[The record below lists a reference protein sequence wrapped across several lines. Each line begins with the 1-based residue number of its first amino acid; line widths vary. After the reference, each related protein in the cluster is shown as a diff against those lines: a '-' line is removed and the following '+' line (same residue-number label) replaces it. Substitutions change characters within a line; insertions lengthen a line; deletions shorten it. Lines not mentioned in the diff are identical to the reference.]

1 MKRKLAGFLISAAM
15 VISLLSGCGNEAAD
29 NTSAPDK
36 SASESPAED
45 GGVEDEAQAGESA
58 EPITL

>member
-1 MKRKLAGFLISAAM
+1 MKRLGAGFLISAAM

-45 GGVEDEAQAGESA
+45 GGGRR
-58 EPITL
+58 